1 MERLLLLPLLP
12 LLWAGSPEKESLYQL
27 QVQGSVTVQEG
38 LCVSVPCNV
47 SYPQLGWA
55 KSTHVYGSWF
65 RKEDRLQ
72 EDILVATD
80 NSAQGGKKKR
90 NIPFHLLGDPRA
102 NNCSLGI
109 AEARKR
115 DSGNYYFQLIREAA
129 EHSYKNNQLTVNVI
143 ARTWTPNVHIE
154 EPLESGS
161 SSHLKCS
168 LPEAC
173 DWAKPPTI
181 SWTGAALRPPG
192 LDSTEA
198 YNSSE
203 ILLTPRP
210 QDHGTSLT
218 CRVTFRRAS
227 VSAERTVTLNVSYP
241 PQKLTI
247 SVSGGIGTEL
257 KHLGNGSSLPVL
269 EGDSLRLA
277 CDTDSNPPATLSWS
291 RGSQTLSPSHPSS
304 PGVLYLPR
312 VESGHEGE
320 LTCRAQH
327 PRGSLWISVHLSVQT
342 APQLLGPSCSQE
354 DKGLRCSCSSRARP
368 APSLRWWLGE
378 GLLEGEFSNTSN
390 ASFEVASSSA
400 GPWANG
406 SLSLREGL
414 SSGLSLSCEAL
425 NVHGA
430 RSGSVLLLPGK
441 PRLGGEF
448 FLGAI
453 GGAGAAGLLSLCS
466 CLIFFRVKTCRKAAC
481 EKDEPC
487 TLGPTS
493 QGYQDECP
501 PGSPLDYPPP
511 AVATPLSGEDQELH
525 YASLSFLKLRPRE
538 PRDQAA
544 TSTTEYAEVK
554 ILK

>member
-1 MERLLLLPLLP
+1 MERLLLLPLL
-12 LLWAGSPEKESLYQL
+12 WAGSLEKESPYQL
-27 QVQGSVTVQEG
+27 QVRGPVTVQEG
-38 LCVSVPCNV
+38 LCVSVPCNI
-47 SYPQLGWA
+47 SYPQLGRA
-55 KSTHVYGSWF
+55 ESTRVYGAWF
-65 RKEDRLQ
+65 RKGDRLQ
-72 EDILVATD
+72 EDVLVATD
-80 NSAQGGKKKR
+80 NSARGGKKKR

-115 DSGNYYFQLIREAA
+115 DSGNYYFQLTREAA
-129 EHSYKNNQLTVNVI
+129 EHNYKNNQLTVNVI
-143 ARTWTPNVHIE
+143 ALTWTPDVHIE

-173 DWAKPPTI
+173 DWATPPTI
-181 SWTGAALRPPG
+181 SWTGAALRPLG
-192 LDSTEA
+192 LDSKEA

-210 QDHGTSLT
+210 QDHGSSLT

-247 SVSGGIGTEL
+247 SISRGIEL

-291 RGSQTLSPSHPSS
+291 QGSQTLSPSHPSS

-342 APQLLGPSCSQE
+342 PPQLLGPSCSQE
-354 DKGLRCSCSSRARP
+354 DEGLRCSCSSRARP
-368 APSLRWWLGE
+368 APSLHWWLGE
-378 GLLEGEFSNTSN
+378 GLLAGELSN
-390 ASFEVASSSA
+390 ASFEVTSSSN
-400 GPWANG
+400 GPWANS

-430 RSGSVLLLPGK
+430 RSGSVLLLPGQG
-441 PRLGGEF
+441 LGGEF
-448 FLGAI
+448 VLGAI

-466 CLIFFRVKTCRKAAC
+466 CLIFF
-481 EKDEPC
+481 
-487 TLGPTS
+487 S
-493 QGYQDECP
+493 P
-501 PGSPLDYPPP
+501 PGSPLAYLPP

-525 YASLSFLKLRPRE
+525 YASLSFLELRPWE

-544 TSTTEYAEVK
+544 SSTTEYAEVK
-554 ILK
+554 ILKR

>member
-12 LLWAGSPEKESLYQL
+12 LLWAGEWVMGRAGPGLALGLQLSLCVPPGSPEKESLYQL

-55 KSTHVYGSWF
+55 KSTHVYGAWF

-72 EDILVATD
+72 EDVLVATD

-143 ARTWTPNVHIE
+143 GMEGSPGTEVREGGKDGPCSSISEGSGGQWPTVRSGWAHTGVPLGVWPLHLSSPARTWTPNVHIE

-192 LDSTEA
+192 LDSKEA

-227 VSAERTVTLNVSYP
+227 VSAERTVTLNVSC
-241 PQKLTI
+241 
-247 SVSGGIGTEL
+247 E
-257 KHLGNGSSLPVL
+257 H
-269 EGDSLRLA
+269 
-277 CDTDSNPPATLSWS
+277 
-291 RGSQTLSPSHPSS
+291 
-304 PGVLYLPR
+304 
-312 VESGHEGE
+312 
-320 LTCRAQH
+320 
-327 PRGSLWISVHLSVQT
+327 
-342 APQLLGPSCSQE
+342 
-354 DKGLRCSCSSRARP
+354 RARP
-368 APSLRWWLGE
+368 SGCLWGWEWALVTPGQGLGW
-378 GLLEGEFSNTSN
+378 GGVLFCF
-390 ASFEVASSSA
+390 A
-400 GPWANG
+400 
-406 SLSLREGL
+406 
-414 SSGLSLSCEAL
+414 
-425 NVHGA
+425 
-430 RSGSVLLLPGK
+430 SGSVPPEVWG
-441 PRLGGEF
+441 
-448 FLGAI
+448 
-453 GGAGAAGLLSLCS
+453 
-466 CLIFFRVKTCRKAAC
+466 
-481 EKDEPC
+481 
-487 TLGPTS
+487 TLGRGLG
-493 QGYQDECP
+493 QGQ
-501 PGSPLDYPPP
+501 L
-511 AVATPLSGEDQELH
+511 
-525 YASLSFLKLRPRE
+525 
-538 PRDQAA
+538 
-544 TSTTEYAEVK
+544 
-554 ILK
+554 

>member
-12 LLWAGSPEKESLYQL
+12 LLWAGEWVMGRAGPGLALGLQLSLCVPPGSPEKESLYQL

-55 KSTHVYGSWF
+55 KSTHVYGAWF

-72 EDILVATD
+72 EDVLVATD

-143 ARTWTPNVHIE
+143 GMEGSPGTEVREGGKDGPCPSISEGSGGQWPTVRSGWAHIGVPLGVWPLHLSSPARTWTPNVHIE

-227 VSAERTVTLNVSYP
+227 VSAERTVTLNVSCEHRARP
-241 PQKLTI
+241 
-247 SVSGGIGTEL
+247 SGCLWGWEWALVTPSQGLGWGGSCSALLLEVWGT
-257 KHLGNGSSLPVL
+257 LG
-269 EGDSLRLA
+269 
-277 CDTDSNPPATLSWS
+277 
-291 RGSQTLSPSHPSS
+291 RGLGQGQLGLPSS
-304 PGVLYLPR
+304 PWRLCLQILPR
-312 VESGHEGE
+312 S
-320 LTCRAQH
+320 
-327 PRGSLWISVHLSVQT
+327 
-342 APQLLGPSCSQE
+342 
-354 DKGLRCSCSSRARP
+354 
-368 APSLRWWLGE
+368 
-378 GLLEGEFSNTSN
+378 
-390 ASFEVASSSA
+390 
-400 GPWANG
+400 
-406 SLSLREGL
+406 
-414 SSGLSLSCEAL
+414 
-425 NVHGA
+425 
-430 RSGSVLLLPGK
+430 
-441 PRLGGEF
+441 
-448 FLGAI
+448 
-453 GGAGAAGLLSLCS
+453 
-466 CLIFFRVKTCRKAAC
+466 
-481 EKDEPC
+481 
-487 TLGPTS
+487 
-493 QGYQDECP
+493 
-501 PGSPLDYPPP
+501 
-511 AVATPLSGEDQELH
+511 
-525 YASLSFLKLRPRE
+525 
-538 PRDQAA
+538 
-544 TSTTEYAEVK
+544 
-554 ILK
+554 